1 MKENKDWWLISK
13 GQQHNGT
20 GFFEVEAI
28 KGRHCK
34 VKIEMNFTCITGS
47 SRGGSGTQ
55 SDGNR
60 YFIFLNFVKSYISV
74 PALGQSV
81 LP

>member
-1 MKENKDWWLISK
+1 
-13 GQQHNGT
+13 
-20 GFFEVEAI
+20 
-28 KGRHCK
+28 
-34 VKIEMNFTCITGS
+34 MNFTCITGS

-81 LP
+81 LPQNEED